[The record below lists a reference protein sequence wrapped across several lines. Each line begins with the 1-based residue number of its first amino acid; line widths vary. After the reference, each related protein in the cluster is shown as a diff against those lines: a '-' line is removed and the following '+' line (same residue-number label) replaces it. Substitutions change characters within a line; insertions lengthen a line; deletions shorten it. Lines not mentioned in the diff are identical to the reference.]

1 MVKQQI
7 QIIEGVCV
15 LLREDAYVVTLPA
28 APRPEDELISWAKW
42 AQEIC
47 EESPSLARKAV
58 KLGEARCLSQL
69 INAAEALIKD
79 VAVLAHRR
87 WAWDVWWGRC
97 PQPRLGLGTEEGAA
111 AEAVAEFRRRLG
123 DVAEMARKDY
133 RPWPV
138 SFPIPN

>member
-1 MVKQQI
+1 MKQQI
-7 QIIEGVCV
+7 LKEVCI
-15 LLREDAYVVTLPA
+15 LLKEDAYVVTLPA

-42 AQEIC
+42 AQEIRG
-47 EESPSLARKAV
+47 ESPPLARGAER
-58 KLGEARCLSQL
+58 LGEARCLSQL
-69 INAAEALIKD
+69 ISAAEALIGE
-79 VAVLAHRR
+79 VAILAHRR
-87 WAWDVWWGRC
+87 WAWDVWWGRQ
-97 PQPRLGLGTEEGAA
+97 PKPRLGLGTEETAA